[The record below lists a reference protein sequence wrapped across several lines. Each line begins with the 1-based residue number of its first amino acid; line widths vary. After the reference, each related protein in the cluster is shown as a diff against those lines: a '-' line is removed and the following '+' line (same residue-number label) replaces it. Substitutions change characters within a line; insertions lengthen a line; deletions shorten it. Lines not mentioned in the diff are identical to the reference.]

1 MVVQNKCKTLKLTYE
16 VGGTDKN
23 GCVVNDSRRKW
34 LEIGARWRPIWNETH
49 DRASKNFFMFVRK
62 G

>member
-23 GCVVNDSRRKW
+23 GCVVNDSRRKMVGNRCKVATNM
-34 LEIGARWRPIWNETH
+34 ERNTR
-49 DRASKNFFMFVRK
+49 
-62 G
+62 